1 MRGRVTARLGMAAAQ
16 AGARAERTKNAL
28 CIFVTLDVTQP
39 DTSPLK
45 VALHEMS
52 IMSRD
57 MLVTADTSQDPIV
70 PCVASAA
77 AWSAQNSSSAAE
89 RVAFVANTV
98 ADAAWTIASTP
109 SRRQCPRGKALLP
122 IERDSDPRLVSRDDR
137 ACVNGTRGFCV
148 PLASVCPAAAVDIG
162 RSLAAAGGL
171 GEGFVCI
178 AGKRFRR
185 PDGDLRETCAEYGI

>member
-1 MRGRVTARLGMAAAQ
+1 MCM
-16 AGARAERTKNAL
+16 
-28 CIFVTLDVTQP
+28 FVTLDVFQP
-39 DTSPLK
+39 DTSALK
-45 VALHEMS
+45 VGLHTGMANMS
-52 IMSRD
+52 WYIS
-57 MLVTADTSQDPIV
+57 VTADTSQFPIV

-77 AWSAQNSSSAAE
+77 AWSAQNSASAAE

-98 ADAAWTIASTP
+98 ADAAWAIASKP